1 MALTFS
7 EEFKT
12 YDIASNALWP
22 KTAIATSAILNMAA
36 GKLLEARS
44 RQPEIMADACFEIIT
59 RDAKHCTGGTSLSMR
74 RCLGIKASL
83 ILPITPVTPA
93 AACNVIYF

>member
-59 RDAKHCTGGTSLSMR
+59 RDAKHCTGNFFIDEEVLR
-74 RCLGIKASL
+74 HQGITDFTDYACHPGGS
-83 ILPITPVTPA
+83 
-93 AACNVIYF
+93 CNVIYF